1 MDGPGK
7 EEEEAASAFLGEF
20 GSTGGRDGGPS
31 RTPLGLRNWRLQN
44 GKRGVKLEAANMWLL

>member
-7 EEEEAASAFLGEF
+7 EEEEAASAYLWEF
-20 GSTGGRDGGPS
+20 GSKGGRDGMPS
-31 RTPLGLRNWRLQN
+31 RTPPGLRNWRLQN